1 MEDIANVNQNAD
13 DNLKNL
19 HQMGN
24 QKIKSKEM
32 NYSKYTLT
40 NKSIEDSWINDGEE
54 KDEMNIFELISYK
67 EKQLFLLLEAF
78 ENSYEKN

>member
-32 NYSKYTLT
+32 K
-40 NKSIEDSWINDGEE
+40 
-54 KDEMNIFELISYK
+54 
-67 EKQLFLLLEAF
+67 
-78 ENSYEKN
+78 